1 VSLSGIKTADN
12 DERNWGD
19 GRKDLQVIMKRRGGR
34 PTKENTAA
42 MNDQLLDGA
51 RSSFARKGIA
61 GAALE
66 EIAAELGVSKHTI
79 YRRYPNKPALLEAVV
94 KRDLDRFRQ
103 VLATAAAEKT
113 DALDALQNVALRYF
127 LFGTD
132 REYSAFYLSLM
143 AEAVVSTPLRERL
156 AEWSGIA
163 LEPFRDAVAS
173 AQEAGGIMAGEAWS
187 ICGILVDLLEG
198 ANNRVRL
205 AAADPA
211 DDTDRRWLF
220 DERWSVFM
228 AAMGRR

>member
-1 VSLSGIKTADN
+1 MMNEIGATK
-12 DERNWGD
+12 G
-19 GRKDLQVIMKRRGGR
+19 KDLQVITKRRGGR
-34 PTKENTAA
+34 PTKEHAAA
-42 MNDQLLDGA
+42 MDDQLLDGA
-51 RSSFARKGIA
+51 RSSFARRGIA

-103 VLATAAAEKT
+103 ALATAAAEKT
-113 DALDALQNVALRYF
+113 DAVNALHNVALRYF

-132 REYSAFYLSLM
+132 REYSAFYLSLI
-143 AEAVVSTPLRERL
+143 AEAVVSTSLRERL
-156 AEWSGIA
+156 AVWSGIA
-163 LEPFRDAVAS
+163 LEPFRDAIAS
-173 AQEAGGIMAGEAWS
+173 AQKADEIIAGDAWS

-205 AAADPA
+205 VATDLA
-211 DDTDRRWLF
+211 DDTDRRRLF
-220 DERWSVFM
+220 DERWNVFM